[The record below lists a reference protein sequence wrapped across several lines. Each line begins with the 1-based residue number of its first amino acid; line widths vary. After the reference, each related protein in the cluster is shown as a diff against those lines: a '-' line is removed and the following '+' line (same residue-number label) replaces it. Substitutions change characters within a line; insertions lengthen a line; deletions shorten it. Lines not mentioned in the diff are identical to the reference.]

1 MSSPVDSIREML
13 AENNGAGLTLFTLI
27 NPRFASVYVI
37 AESRDA
43 AEKAL
48 MAAADDDL
56 LLDELVAVRR
66 PNSCTFTALGVRK

>member
-1 MSSPVDSIREML
+1 MTSPIDSIRELL
-13 AENNGAGLTLFTLI
+13 AENNGSCLTLFTLI
-27 NPRFASVYVI
+27 NPRFASVYVL

-56 LLDELVAVRR
+56 QLDELVAVRDLTPALL
-66 PNSCTFTALGVRK
+66 PN